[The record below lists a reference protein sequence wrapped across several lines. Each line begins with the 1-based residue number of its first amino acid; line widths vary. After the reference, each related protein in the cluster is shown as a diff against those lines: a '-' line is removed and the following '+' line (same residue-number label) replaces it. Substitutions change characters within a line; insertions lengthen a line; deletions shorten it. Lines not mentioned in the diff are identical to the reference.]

1 MSQERYTHGH
11 HETVLR
17 SHRWR
22 TAENSAAY
30 LLTRLAP
37 GMDLLDVGCGPGTIT
52 RDLAAVVAPG
62 RLVAIDSAADVVAGA
77 MKADAIAVDAVGDN
91 DGGHCIEW
99 RVDDAYALVEP
110 DDSFDVVH
118 AHQVLQHLARP
129 VDALRE
135 WGRVCR
141 PGGIIAARDVDYA
154 AVTWSPADPLLD
166 RWMELCQ
173 LSHRANGG
181 EPNAGRQLMAW
192 AHDAGFDHVEA
203 SASVWCFA
211 NPVDREY
218 WGGMWADRIVQ
229 SALATQL
236 IDNDLSD
243 ADELSAISA
252 AWRRWVADPNGW
264 TAVLHGEIIITV

>member
-1 MSQERYTHGH
+1 MTHEHYTHGH

-30 LLTRLAP
+30 LLGRLSP
-37 GMDLLDVGCGPGTIT
+37 GVDLLDVGCGPGTIT
-52 RDLAAVVAPG
+52 RDLAAMVVPGRVVA
-62 RLVAIDSAADVVAGA
+62 VDSSAEVITQAAADSAQDSV
-77 MKADAIAVDAVGDN
+77 
-91 DGGHCIEW
+91 EW
-99 RVDDAYALVEP
+99 RVDDAYALAEP

-141 PGGIIAARDVDYA
+141 PGGVIAARDVDYA
-154 AVTWSPADPLLD
+154 AVTWAPADPLLD
-166 RWMELCQ
+166 RWLELCR

-181 EPNAGRQLMAW
+181 EPDAGRQLMAW
-192 AHDAGFDHVEA
+192 AHEAGFDNVEA
-203 SASVWCFA
+203 SASAWCFA

-229 SALATQL
+229 SALAAQL
-236 IDNDLSD
+236 ISTGLSD
-243 ADELSAISA
+243 ADELAAISA
-252 AWRRWVADPNGW
+252 AWHRWVADPNGW
-264 TAVLHGEIIITV
+264 TAILHGEIIITV

>member
-1 MSQERYTHGH
+1 MTREHYTHGH

-30 LLTRLAP
+30 LLPRLSS
-37 GMDLLDVGCGPGTIT
+37 GVDLLDVGCGPGTIT
-52 RDLAAVVAPG
+52 VDLAALVAPG
-62 RLVAIDSAADVVAGA
+62 RVVAIDSSADVLAGAVAADNAA
-77 MKADAIAVDAVGDN
+77 
-91 DGGHCIEW
+91 GHCIEW
-99 RVDDAYALVEP
+99 RVDDAYALAEA
-110 DDSFDVVH
+110 DNSFDVVH

-192 AHDAGFDHVEA
+192 AHESGFDNVEA
-203 SASVWCFA
+203 TASVWCFA
-211 NPVDREY
+211 TPLDREY

-236 IDNDLSD
+236 INSNLSD

-264 TAVLHGEIIITV
+264 TAVLHGEAIITV